1 MNIFQNLN
9 LKTVNMKKYLIK
21 EIEFHLRKL
30 DDETIDK
37 DDFVNA
43 ITEICNHYKD

>member
-21 EIEFHLRKL
+21 EIEINIKMLNNN
-30 DDETIDK
+30 TIYK

-43 ITEICNHYKD
+43 ITEIVEHYKD

>member
-21 EIEFHLRKL
+21 EIEINIKMLNNN
-30 DDETIDK
+30 TIDK

-43 ITEICNHYKD
+43 ITEIVEHYKD

>member
-21 EIEFHLRKL
+21 EIEINIKMLNNNI
-30 DDETIDK
+30 IDK

-43 ITEICNHYKD
+43 ITEIVEHYKD